1 MATTYTTRAQLSK
14 PSTGDTGWGP
24 TIDGDLDQLDGVQ
37 AIGALA
43 VTLHEVP
50 SASLNVAVAAGVFIS
65 SAGAYVSYAG
75 SASFAVTTAITNYL
89 WLTDGGTL
97 TKGTAWPTAG
107 TKCVRL
113 AVVVAGAT
121 TITSITDG
129 RVPFVSA
136 G

>member
-1 MATTYTTRAQLSK
+1 MATTYTARAQLSK
-14 PSTGDTGWGP
+14 PGTGDTGWGP

-50 SASLNVAVAAGVFIS
+50 SATLDVAVAAGTFIS
-65 SAGAYVSYAG
+65 STGAYVLFAG

-89 WLTDGGTL
+89 WLTDAGVL
-97 TKGTAWPTAG
+97 TKGTAWPAGG
-107 TKCVRL
+107 TKVVRL
-113 AVVVAGAT
+113 AVVVAGAS
-121 TITSITDG
+121 TITSIADA
-129 RVPFVSA
+129 RCPFVSA